1 MEVYMK
7 KTLLS
12 FLLAAF
18 TSVTSYAGDIID
30 EWSDVIA
37 PAAPKLSEVEAS
49 ASDTA
54 LLILD
59 IEERT
64 CNADRRPRCLDTVP
78 AIAALMKKAR
88 EAGMTVLY
96 STTSKGTPETILPPV
111 KPLEGEHVVKSS
123 VNKFYGTDLD
133 TELKKRNIKNVIVTG
148 TAAHG
153 AVLHTATAAS
163 YMGYKVIAP
172 VDCLSAAELYTEQ
185 ATVWNLATGPANR
198 NSTTLTKSGMIKITK

>member
-1 MEVYMK
+1 MK

-12 FLLAAF
+12 FLLAIF
-18 TSVTSYAGDIID
+18 TSLTSYAGDIID

-37 PAAPKLSEVEAS
+37 PESPRLFEVEAS

-64 CNADRRPRCLDTVP
+64 CNAERRPRCLDTVP
-78 AIAALMKKAR
+78 AIAALIKKAR

-96 STTSKGTPETILPPV
+96 STTPKGTPETILPTV
-111 KPLEGEHVVKSS
+111 KPMGKEPVIKSS

-133 TELKKRNIKNVIVTG
+133 AELKKRNIKNVIVTG

-185 ATVWNLATGPANR
+185 ATVWNLATGPANKS
-198 NSTTLTKSGMIKITK
+198 STTLTKSGMIKIIR